1 LVAEAAEVGV
11 VAAALVGSVAA
22 VVEEVLVGSA
32 VAEVLEVAVA
42 GRAGDEEPGIEKTKQ
57 ARSRL
62 R

>member
-1 LVAEAAEVGV
+1 LVVEAAEVWAV
-11 VAAALVGSVAA
+11 AALVALGAA
-22 VVEEVLVGSA
+22 VEEEALAGSEA
-32 VAEVLEVAVA
+32 VEVLEVAVG